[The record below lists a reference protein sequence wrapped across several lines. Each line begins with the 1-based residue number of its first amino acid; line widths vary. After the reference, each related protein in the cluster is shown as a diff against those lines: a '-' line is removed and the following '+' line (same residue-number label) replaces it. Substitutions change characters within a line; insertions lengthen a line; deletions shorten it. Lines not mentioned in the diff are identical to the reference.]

1 MKTHAIIFGI
11 SGYKLNLQEINFF
24 KKYKP
29 WGIILFSRNI
39 DNLEQVR
46 NLTSSIRNI
55 FKDNNFPILIDQEG
69 GKVNRFRK
77 IINLDRYSAKY
88 FGDIYNNKKIF
99 YSKFN
104 KFLKINS
111 SILKYCGININ
122 TVPVLDLFNKNKKS
136 VIGNRAFSQ
145 KYNVVIKLS
154 KHLINFYKNSG
165 IEIVTKHIPGHGC
178 TNIDSH
184 YHLPKV
190 QFSFEYLKKN
200 DFKTFKQVNSYL
212 AMTAHILYEKL
223 DPDKCA
229 TQSKKII
236 NEIIRNYI
244 KFKGILMSDD
254 ICMKALSGGIVKNA
268 KLSLKAGCNL
278 LLHCSGKIDE
288 MKKLS
293 LVVPEIDN
301 FTYRITQKIK
311 ANFNKFN

>member
-1 MKTHAIIFGI
+1 LKTHAIIFGI

-145 KYNVVIKLS
+145 KSNVVIKLS

-190 QFSFEYLKKN
+190 QFSLDYLKKN
-200 DFKTFKQVNSYL
+200 DFKTFKEVNSYL

-244 KFKGILMSDD
+244 KFRGILMSDD